1 MRYIHGR
8 GMRHRFR
15 GRKQDPVTAF
25 PPCLSDR
32 IGLCGILG
40 IRIDRTKDCNIG
52 FRPAPPTRRRRV
64 VDLDDLIKNDLTRF
78 HP

>member
-40 IRIDRTKDCNIG
+40 IRIDRTKDG
-52 FRPAPPTRRRRV
+52 HGLLPAPTRSSV
-64 VDLDDLIKNDLTRF
+64 VDLYDLIKNQLTRR